1 VKLYGGYILK
11 IGIFDS
17 GLGGINILNSII
29 NSNSPLFDDIFYVAD
44 TINVPYGNKDA
55 EQLGYIVKK
64 IISFLEEKGCD
75 LIISACNTSSS
86 TVLNKLKLN
95 TLTPIIG
102 TIEPTVSFIK
112 ETFHHKNL
120 IILATKATI
129 ESKTFEKALSASDY
143 DIYPVACPKL
153 VDAIELKDPSLDIKD
168 LIKSYLQI
176 NINQDDPIGILLGC
190 THYPIIKDQINDA
203 ASKIFSN
210 EITMLDP
217 CEKIAIEALN
227 LLPKNSITDKPK
239 RIFIYDTFD
248 INLLKKKIEYY
259 FKFEKLNVYF
269 EQILNITPLDELKI
283 SQPQY

>member
-1 VKLYGGYILK
+1 LK

-17 GLGGINILNSII
+17 GLGGVNILHSVI
-29 NSNSPLFDDIFYVAD
+29 NSNSPLVDDILYLAD
-44 TINVPYGNKDA
+44 TINVPYGNKDT
-55 EQLGYIVKK
+55 EQLEHIVKN
-64 IISFLEEKGCD
+64 IISFLENKGCE

-95 TLTPIIG
+95 TSTPIIG

-129 ESKTFEKALSASDY
+129 ESRIFERALSTY
-143 DIYPVACPKL
+143 GYYIYPVACPQL
-153 VDAIELKDPSLDIKD
+153 VDAIELKDPSLEIKD
-168 LIKSYLQI
+168 LIKKYLQI
-176 NINQDDPIGILLGC
+176 NINIDGPIGILLGC
-190 THYPIIKDQINDA
+190 THYPIIKDKIKDV
-203 ASKIFSN
+203 ASEIFSN
-210 EITMLDP
+210 EISILDP
-217 CEKIAIEALN
+217 CEKISVEALN
-227 LLPKNSITDKPK
+227 LIPKNIIANRPK

-269 EQILNITPLDELKI
+269 EQISNITPLDELKI